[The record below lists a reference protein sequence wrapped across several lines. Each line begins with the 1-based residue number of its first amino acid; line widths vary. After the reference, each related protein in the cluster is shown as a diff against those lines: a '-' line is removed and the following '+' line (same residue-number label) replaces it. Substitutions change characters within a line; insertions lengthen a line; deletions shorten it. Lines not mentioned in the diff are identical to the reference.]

1 MGGRARGL
9 SGGRLRLIAGLL
21 LSLLLHGALLW
32 QGLAP
37 DIARPGTGQAEAH
50 RLQVVWVET
59 PMPTSTPAPSPAP
72 AAAWPGPASV
82 PKPAPS
88 PKPAR
93 RPDTAAVAPP
103 SRQSAGATK
112 ATEQAAIAAEPQAPV
127 PADTEAV
134 PDTARSA
141 RAMGRLL
148 DSAAGREAVQSAA
161 RQGLVRPQ
169 IHAQREDPLASAM
182 REAAQGDCMKGE
194 FKGGGMG
201 LLSLPM
207 LAAAALKGECSR

>member
-1 MGGRARGL
+1 M
-9 SGGRLRLIAGLL
+9 SSGRLRLIAGLL

-37 DIARPGTGQAEAH
+37 EIGRPGTGQAEAH
-50 RLQVVWVET
+50 RLQVVWVEA
-59 PMPTSTPAPSPAP
+59 PTPAPSPAP
-72 AAAWPGPASV
+72 AVARPGPAPAPNPSPR
-82 PKPAPS
+82 PKPT
-88 PKPAR
+88 R

-103 SRQSAGATK
+103 SRQGAGAAK
-112 ATEQAAIAAEPQAPV
+112 PTEQAATAAAPQAPV
-127 PADTEAV
+127 PADTAAV

-169 IHAQREDPLASAM
+169 IHAQREDPLASGM

>member
-9 SGGRLRLIAGLL
+9 SSGRLRLIAGLL

-59 PMPTSTPAPSPAP
+59 PTSTPTPAPSPAP
-72 AAAWPGPASV
+72 AAARPGPA
-82 PKPAPS
+82 PAPRH
-88 PKPAR
+88 KPAR

-112 ATEQAAIAAEPQAPV
+112 ATEQAATAAAQAPV

-169 IHAQREDPLASAM
+169 IPAQREDPLASGM

>member
-1 MGGRARGL
+1 M
-9 SGGRLRLIAGLL
+9 SSGRLRLIAGLL

-50 RLQVVWVET
+50 RLQVVWVEA
-59 PMPTSTPAPSPAP
+59 PTPAPSPAP
-72 AAAWPGPASV
+72 AAARPGPA
-82 PKPAPS
+82 PAPAS
-88 PKPAR
+88 PPTR

-103 SRQSAGATK
+103 SRQGAGAAK
-112 ATEQAAIAAEPQAPV
+112 ATEQAATAAAQAPV
-127 PADTEAV
+127 LADTEAA
-134 PDTARSA
+134 PDAARSA

-169 IHAQREDPLASAM
+169 IPAQREDPLASGM
-182 REAAQGDCMKGE
+182 RQAAQGDCMKGE

>member
-1 MGGRARGL
+1 M
-9 SGGRLRLIAGLL
+9 SSGRLRLIAGLL

-59 PMPTSTPAPSPAP
+59 PMPMPTPAPSPAP
-72 AAAWPGPASV
+72 AAARPGPA
-82 PKPAPS
+82 PAPAS
-88 PKPAR
+88 PPTR

-103 SRQSAGATK
+103 SRQSAGAAK
-112 ATEQAAIAAEPQAPV
+112 ATKQAATAAARQAPV

-169 IHAQREDPLASAM
+169 IHAQREDPLASGM

>member
-1 MGGRARGL
+1 M
-9 SGGRLRLIAGLL
+9 SSGRLRLIAGLL

-32 QGLAP
+32 QGLSP

-59 PMPTSTPAPSPAP
+59 PTSTPAPSPAP
-72 AAAWPGPASV
+72 AAARPGPAPAPNPAPR
-82 PKPAPS
+82 PKPAQ
-88 PKPAR
+88 

-103 SRQSAGATK
+103 SRQSAGAAK
-112 ATEQAAIAAEPQAPV
+112 PTEQAATAAAPPAPV

-169 IHAQREDPLASAM
+169 IHAQREDPLASGM
-182 REAAQGDCMKGE
+182 REAAQGDCMRGE

>member
-1 MGGRARGL
+1 MATALSPICVTVKYSPGWACIFMTSSARG
-9 SGGRLRLIAGLL
+9 SPSSIICRSR
-21 LSLLLHGALLW
+21 
-32 QGLAP
+32 
-37 DIARPGTGQAEAH
+37 RRREA
-50 RLQVVWVET
+50 
-59 PMPTSTPAPSPAP
+59 
-72 AAAWPGPASV
+72 ASEI
-82 PKPAPS
+82 S
-88 PKPAR
+88 
-93 RPDTAAVAPP
+93 
-103 SRQSAGATK
+103 
-112 ATEQAAIAAEPQAPV
+112 ATEQAATAAAPQAPV

-169 IHAQREDPLASAM
+169 IPAQREDPLASGM
-182 REAAQGDCMKGE
+182 RQAAQGDCMKGE

>member
-1 MGGRARGL
+1 M

>member
-1 MGGRARGL
+1 M
-9 SGGRLRLIAGLL
+9 SSGRLRLIAGLL

-59 PMPTSTPAPSPAP
+59 PTSTPTPAPAPSPA
-72 AAAWPGPASV
+72 AAAARPGPA
-82 PKPAPS
+82 PAPA
-88 PKPAR
+88 PAR

-103 SRQSAGATK
+103 SRQGAGAAK
-112 ATEQAAIAAEPQAPV
+112 ATEQAATAAAQAPV
-127 PADTEAV
+127 LADTEA
-134 PDTARSA
+134 ARRRA
-141 RAMGRLL
+141 QRQAMGRLL

-169 IHAQREDPLASAM
+169 IHAQREDPLASGM

>member
-1 MGGRARGL
+1 L
-9 SGGRLRLIAGLL
+9 SSGRLRLIAGLL
-21 LSLLLHGALLW
+21 LSLLLHGVLLW

-59 PMPTSTPAPSPAP
+59 PTSTPTPAPSPAP
-72 AAAWPGPASV
+72 AAARPAPAPAS
-82 PKPAPS
+82 AS
-88 PKPAR
+88 ASKPAR

-103 SRQSAGATK
+103 SRQGAGAAK
-112 ATEQAAIAAEPQAPV
+112 ATEQAATTAAPQAPV
-127 PADTEAV
+127 PADTEAA

-169 IHAQREDPLASAM
+169 IHAQREDPLASGM

>member
-1 MGGRARGL
+1 M
-9 SGGRLRLIAGLL
+9 SSGRLRLIAGLL
-21 LSLLLHGALLW
+21 LSLLLHGVLLW
-32 QGLAP
+32 RGLAP

-59 PMPTSTPAPSPAP
+59 PTSTPTPAPAPSPAP
-72 AAAWPGPASV
+72 AAARPGPA
-82 PKPAPS
+82 PAPRH
-88 PKPAR
+88 KPAR
-93 RPDTAAVAPP
+93 RPHTAAVAPP

-112 ATEQAAIAAEPQAPV
+112 ATEQAATAAAQAPV
-127 PADTEAV
+127 LADTEAV

-169 IHAQREDPLASAM
+169 IHAQREDPLASGM
-182 REAAQGDCMKGE
+182 REAAQGDCMRGE

>member
-1 MGGRARGL
+1 M
-9 SGGRLRLIAGLL
+9 SSGRLRLIAGLL

-32 QGLAP
+32 QGLSP
-37 DIARPGTGQAEAH
+37 DNVRPGTGQAEAH

-59 PMPTSTPAPSPAP
+59 PMPMPTPTPAPSPAP
-72 AAAWPGPASV
+72 AAARPGPA
-82 PKPAPS
+82 PAPT
-88 PKPAR
+88 R

-103 SRQSAGATK
+103 SRQGAGAAK
-112 ATEQAAIAAEPQAPV
+112 ATEQAATTAAPQAPV

-169 IHAQREDPLASAM
+169 IPAQREDPLASGM

>member
-1 MGGRARGL
+1 M
-9 SGGRLRLIAGLL
+9 SSGRLRLIAGLL

-37 DIARPGTGQAEAH
+37 EIGRPGTGQAEAH
-50 RLQVVWVET
+50 RLQVVWVEA
-59 PMPTSTPAPSPAP
+59 PTPAPSPAP
-72 AAAWPGPASV
+72 AVARPGPA
-82 PKPAPS
+82 PAPNPS
-88 PKPAR
+88 PRPKPAR

-103 SRQSAGATK
+103 SRQGAGAAK
-112 ATEQAAIAAEPQAPV
+112 ATEQAATAAAPQAPV
-127 PADTEAV
+127 PADTAAV

-169 IHAQREDPLASAM
+169 IHAQREDPLASGM

>member
-1 MGGRARGL
+1 M
-9 SGGRLRLIAGLL
+9 SSGRLRLIAGLL

-37 DIARPGTGQAEAH
+37 DIARPGTGQAEEH

-59 PMPTSTPAPSPAP
+59 PMPMPTPTPAPSPAP
-72 AAAWPGPASV
+72 AAARPGPA
-82 PKPAPS
+82 PAS
-88 PKPAR
+88 PPTR

-103 SRQSAGATK
+103 SRQSAGAAK
-112 ATEQAAIAAEPQAPV
+112 AMEEAATAAAPQAPV
-127 PADTEAV
+127 PADTEAA

-169 IHAQREDPLASAM
+169 IHAQREDPLASGM

-194 FKGGGMG
+194 FKGGGMS

>member
-1 MGGRARGL
+1 M
-9 SGGRLRLIAGLL
+9 SSGRLRLIAGLL

-59 PMPTSTPAPSPAP
+59 PTSTPTPAPSPAP
-72 AAAWPGPASV
+72 AAARPGPA
-82 PKPAPS
+82 PAPT

-103 SRQSAGATK
+103 SRQSAGAAK
-112 ATEQAAIAAEPQAPV
+112 ATEQAATAAAPQAPV

-169 IHAQREDPLASAM
+169 IPAQREDPLASGM

>member
-9 SGGRLRLIAGLL
+9 SSGRLRLIAGLL

-59 PMPTSTPAPSPAP
+59 PTSTPTPAPSPAP
-72 AAAWPGPASV
+72 APVAARPGPA
-82 PKPAPS
+82 PASAPT
-88 PKPAR
+88 R

-103 SRQSAGATK
+103 SRQGAGAAK
-112 ATEQAAIAAEPQAPV
+112 ATEQAATAAAQAPV
-127 PADTEAV
+127 LADTEAV

-169 IHAQREDPLASAM
+169 IPAQREDPLASGM
-182 REAAQGDCMKGE
+182 RQAAQGDCMKGE

>member
-1 MGGRARGL
+1 M
-9 SGGRLRLIAGLL
+9 SSGRLRLIAGLL

-37 DIARPGTGQAEAH
+37 DIARPGAGQAEAH

-59 PMPTSTPAPSPAP
+59 PTSTPTPAPSPAP
-72 AAAWPGPASV
+72 AAARPGPA
-82 PKPAPS
+82 PAPAS
-88 PKPAR
+88 PPTR

-103 SRQSAGATK
+103 SRQGAGAAK
-112 ATEQAAIAAEPQAPV
+112 ATEQAATTAAPQAPV

-169 IHAQREDPLASAM
+169 IHAQREDPLASGM

>member
-1 MGGRARGL
+1 M
-9 SGGRLRLIAGLL
+9 SSGRLRLIAGLL

-59 PMPTSTPAPSPAP
+59 PMPTPAPSPAP
-72 AAAWPGPASV
+72 TAARPGPA
-82 PKPAPS
+82 PAPAS
-88 PKPAR
+88 PPTR

-103 SRQSAGATK
+103 SRQGAGAAK
-112 ATEQAAIAAEPQAPV
+112 ATEQAATAAAPQAPV

-169 IHAQREDPLASAM
+169 IHAQREDPLASGM
-182 REAAQGDCMKGE
+182 RQAAQGDCMKGE

-201 LLSLPM
+201 LLNLPV

>member
-1 MGGRARGL
+1 M
-9 SGGRLRLIAGLL
+9 SSGRLRLIAGLL

-32 QGLAP
+32 QGLSP

-59 PMPTSTPAPSPAP
+59 PTSTPTPAPSPAP
-72 AAAWPGPASV
+72 AVARPGPA
-82 PKPAPS
+82 PAPNPAPR

-103 SRQSAGATK
+103 SRQSAGAAK
-112 ATEQAAIAAEPQAPV
+112 PTEQAATAAAPQAPV

-169 IHAQREDPLASAM
+169 IPAQREDPLASGM

>member
-1 MGGRARGL
+1 M
-9 SGGRLRLIAGLL
+9 SSGRLRLIAGLL

-37 DIARPGTGQAEAH
+37 EIGRPGTGQAEAH
-50 RLQVVWVET
+50 RLQVVWVEA
-59 PMPTSTPAPSPAP
+59 PTPAPSPAP
-72 AAAWPGPASV
+72 AVARPGPAPAPNPSPR
-82 PKPAPS
+82 PKPT
-88 PKPAR
+88 R

-103 SRQSAGATK
+103 SRQGAGAAK
-112 ATEQAAIAAEPQAPV
+112 ATEQAATAAAPQAPV
-127 PADTEAV
+127 PADTAAV

-169 IHAQREDPLASAM
+169 IHAQREDPLASGM

>member
-1 MGGRARGL
+1 M
-9 SGGRLRLIAGLL
+9 SSGRLRLIAGLL

-32 QGLAP
+32 QGLSP

-59 PMPTSTPAPSPAP
+59 PTSTPTPAPSPAP
-72 AAAWPGPASV
+72 AAARPGPA
-82 PKPAPS
+82 PAPR

-103 SRQSAGATK
+103 SRQSTGATK
-112 ATEQAAIAAEPQAPV
+112 ATEQAATAAEPPAPV

-169 IHAQREDPLASAM
+169 IHAQREDPLASGM

-207 LAAAALKGECSR
+207 LAAAVLKGECSR

>member
-1 MGGRARGL
+1 M
-9 SGGRLRLIAGLL
+9 SSGRLRLIAGLL
-21 LSLLLHGALLW
+21 LSLLLHGVLLW

-37 DIARPGTGQAEAH
+37 DIARPATGQAEAH

-59 PMPTSTPAPSPAP
+59 PMPTPTPAPSPAP
-72 AAAWPGPASV
+72 AAARPGPA
-82 PKPAPS
+82 PAPA
-88 PKPAR
+88 PAPRHKPAR

-103 SRQSAGATK
+103 SRQGAGAAK
-112 ATEQAAIAAEPQAPV
+112 ATEQAATAAAPQASV

-169 IHAQREDPLASAM
+169 IHAQREDPLASGM

>member
-1 MGGRARGL
+1 M
-9 SGGRLRLIAGLL
+9 SSGRLRLIAGLL
-21 LSLLLHGALLW
+21 LSLLLHGMLLW

-37 DIARPGTGQAEAH
+37 DIARPGTGQAEAR

-59 PMPTSTPAPSPAP
+59 PTSMPTPAPSPAP
-72 AAAWPGPASV
+72 AAARPGPAPAPAPR
-82 PKPAPS
+82 PKPAL
-88 PKPAR
+88 
-93 RPDTAAVAPP
+93 RPDTAAVVPP
-103 SRQSAGATK
+103 SRQSAGAAK
-112 ATEQAAIAAEPQAPV
+112 ATEQADAPQAPV

-169 IHAQREDPLASAM
+169 IPAQREDPLASGM

>member
-1 MGGRARGL
+1 M
-9 SGGRLRLIAGLL
+9 SSGRLRLIAGLL

-37 DIARPGTGQAEAH
+37 EIGRPGTGQAEAH
-50 RLQVVWVET
+50 RLQVVWVEA
-59 PMPTSTPAPSPAP
+59 PTSTPTPAPSPAP
-72 AAAWPGPASV
+72 AAARPGPA
-82 PKPAPS
+82 PAPT
-88 PKPAR
+88 R

-112 ATEQAAIAAEPQAPV
+112 ATEQAATAAAQAPV
-127 PADTEAV
+127 LADTEAV

-161 RQGLVRPQ
+161 RQDLVRPQ
-169 IHAQREDPLASAM
+169 IHAQREDPLASGM

>member
-1 MGGRARGL
+1 M
-9 SGGRLRLIAGLL
+9 SSGRLRLIAGLL

-37 DIARPGTGQAEAH
+37 DNARPGTGQAEAH

-59 PMPTSTPAPSPAP
+59 PMPTPTPAPSPAP
-72 AAAWPGPASV
+72 AAARPGPA
-82 PKPAPS
+82 PAPS
-88 PKPAR
+88 PAPRPKPAR

-103 SRQSAGATK
+103 SRQSAGAAK
-112 ATEQAAIAAEPQAPV
+112 ATEQAATAAAPQAPV

-161 RQGLVRPQ
+161 RQGLARPQ
-169 IHAQREDPLASAM
+169 IPAQGEDPLANGM

>member
-1 MGGRARGL
+1 M
-9 SGGRLRLIAGLL
+9 SSGRLRLIAGLL

-50 RLQVVWVET
+50 RLQVVWVEA
-59 PMPTSTPAPSPAP
+59 PTPAPSPAP
-72 AAAWPGPASV
+72 AAARPGPA
-82 PKPAPS
+82 PAPAS
-88 PKPAR
+88 PPTR

-103 SRQSAGATK
+103 SRQGAGAAK
-112 ATEQAAIAAEPQAPV
+112 ATEQAATAAAQAPV
-127 PADTEAV
+127 LADTEAA
-134 PDTARSA
+134 PDAARSA

-169 IHAQREDPLASAM
+169 IPAQREDPLASGM

>member
-1 MGGRARGL
+1 M
-9 SGGRLRLIAGLL
+9 SSGRLRLIAGLL

-32 QGLAP
+32 QGLAS
-37 DIARPGTGQAEAH
+37 DIARPATGQAEAH
-50 RLQVVWVET
+50 RLQVVWVEA
-59 PMPTSTPAPSPAP
+59 PTPAPSPAP
-72 AAAWPGPASV
+72 AVARPGPA
-82 PKPAPS
+82 PAPNPAPR

-93 RPDTAAVAPP
+93 RPDTAAVVPP
-103 SRQSAGATK
+103 SRQSAGAAK
-112 ATEQAAIAAEPQAPV
+112 ATEQADAPQAPV
-127 PADTEAV
+127 PAEAV

-169 IHAQREDPLASAM
+169 IPAQREDPLASAM

>member
-1 MGGRARGL
+1 M
-9 SGGRLRLIAGLL
+9 SSGRLRLIAGLL

-50 RLQVVWVET
+50 RLQVVWVEA
-59 PMPTSTPAPSPAP
+59 PTPAPSPAP
-72 AAAWPGPASV
+72 AAARPGPA
-82 PKPAPS
+82 PAS
-88 PKPAR
+88 APAR

-103 SRQSAGATK
+103 SRQGAGATK
-112 ATEQAAIAAEPQAPV
+112 ATEEAATAAAPQAPLA
-127 PADTEAV
+127 ADTEAV

-169 IHAQREDPLASAM
+169 IHAQREDPLASGI

>member
-1 MGGRARGL
+1 M
-9 SGGRLRLIAGLL
+9 SSGRLRLIAGLL

-37 DIARPGTGQAEAH
+37 DNARPGTGQAEAH
-50 RLQVVWVET
+50 RLQVVWVEM
-59 PMPTSTPAPSPAP
+59 PMPTPTPAPSPAP
-72 AAAWPGPASV
+72 AAARPGPA
-82 PKPAPS
+82 PAPAS
-88 PKPAR
+88 PPTR

-103 SRQSAGATK
+103 SRQGAGAAK
-112 ATEQAAIAAEPQAPV
+112 ATEQAATAAAPQAPV

-169 IHAQREDPLASAM
+169 IHAQREDPLASGM

>member
-1 MGGRARGL
+1 M
-9 SGGRLRLIAGLL
+9 SSGRLRLIAGLL

-50 RLQVVWVET
+50 RLQVVWVEA
-59 PMPTSTPAPSPAP
+59 PTPAPSPAP
-72 AAAWPGPASV
+72 AVARPGPA
-82 PKPAPS
+82 PAPN
-88 PKPAR
+88 PAPRPTR

-103 SRQSAGATK
+103 SRQGAGAAK
-112 ATEQAAIAAEPQAPV
+112 ATEQAATAAAQAPV
-127 PADTEAV
+127 LADTEAA
-134 PDTARSA
+134 PDAARSA

-169 IHAQREDPLASAM
+169 IPAQREDPLASGM
-182 REAAQGDCMKGE
+182 RQAAQGDCMKGE

>member
-1 MGGRARGL
+1 L
-9 SGGRLRLIAGLL
+9 SSGRLRLIAGLL

-59 PMPTSTPAPSPAP
+59 PTSTPTPAPAPSPA
-72 AAAWPGPASV
+72 AAAARPGPA
-82 PKPAPS
+82 PAP
-88 PKPAR
+88 
-93 RPDTAAVAPP
+93 APTP
-103 SRQSAGATK
+103 SMQSAGAAK
-112 ATEQAAIAAEPQAPV
+112 ATEQAATAAAQAPV
-127 PADTEAV
+127 LADTEAA
-134 PDTARSA
+134 PDAARSA

-169 IHAQREDPLASAM
+169 IPAQREDPLASGM

-207 LAAAALKGECSR
+207 LAAAALQGECSR

>member
-1 MGGRARGL
+1 M
-9 SGGRLRLIAGLL
+9 SSGRLQLIAGLL

-59 PMPTSTPAPSPAP
+59 PTSTPTPAPSPAP
-72 AAAWPGPASV
+72 AAARPGPAS
-82 PKPAPS
+82 APS
-88 PKPAR
+88 PAPRPKPVQ

-103 SRQSAGATK
+103 SRQGAGAAK
-112 ATEQAAIAAEPQAPV
+112 AMEEAATAAAPQAPV

-169 IHAQREDPLASAM
+169 IHAQREDPLASGM
-182 REAAQGDCMKGE
+182 RQAAQGDCMKGE

>member
-1 MGGRARGL
+1 M
-9 SGGRLRLIAGLL
+9 SSGRLRLIAGLL

-37 DIARPGTGQAEAH
+37 DIARPGSGQAEAH

-59 PMPTSTPAPSPAP
+59 PTSTPTPAPSPAP
-72 AAAWPGPASV
+72 AAARPGPA
-82 PKPAPS
+82 PAPA
-88 PKPAR
+88 PTR

-103 SRQSAGATK
+103 SMQSAGAAK
-112 ATEQAAIAAEPQAPV
+112 AMEEAATAAAPQAPV
-127 PADTEAV
+127 PADTEAA
-134 PDTARSA
+134 PDAARSA
-141 RAMGRLL
+141 RAIGRLL

-169 IHAQREDPLASAM
+169 IPAQREDPLASGM

>member
-9 SGGRLRLIAGLL
+9 SSGRLRLIAGLL
-21 LSLLLHGALLW
+21 LSLLLHGVLLW
-32 QGLAP
+32 RGLAP
-37 DIARPGTGQAEAH
+37 DNARPGTGQAEAH

-59 PMPTSTPAPSPAP
+59 PTSAPTPAPSPAP
-72 AAAWPGPASV
+72 AAARPGPA
-82 PKPAPS
+82 PAPA
-88 PKPAR
+88 PTR

-103 SRQSAGATK
+103 SRQSTGAAK
-112 ATEQAAIAAEPQAPV
+112 ATEQAATAAEPPAPV

-161 RQGLVRPQ
+161 RQDLVRPQ
-169 IHAQREDPLASAM
+169 IPAQREDPLASGM
-182 REAAQGDCMKGE
+182 REAVQGDCMKGE

>member
-1 MGGRARGL
+1 M
-9 SGGRLRLIAGLL
+9 SSGRLRLIAGLL

-59 PMPTSTPAPSPAP
+59 PTSTPTPAPSPAP
-72 AAAWPGPASV
+72 AAARPGPA
-82 PKPAPS
+82 PAPAS
-88 PKPAR
+88 PPTR

-103 SRQSAGATK
+103 SRQGAGAAK
-112 ATEQAAIAAEPQAPV
+112 ATEQAATAAAPQAPV

-169 IHAQREDPLASAM
+169 IPAQREDPLASGV

>member
-1 MGGRARGL
+1 L
-9 SGGRLRLIAGLL
+9 SSGRLRLIAGLL

-32 QGLAP
+32 QGLSP
-37 DIARPGTGQAEAH
+37 DNVRPGTGQAEAH

-59 PMPTSTPAPSPAP
+59 PMPMPTPTPAPSPAP
-72 AAAWPGPASV
+72 AAARPGPA
-82 PKPAPS
+82 PAPT
-88 PKPAR
+88 R

-103 SRQSAGATK
+103 SRQGAGAAK
-112 ATEQAAIAAEPQAPV
+112 ATEQAATTAAPQAPV

-169 IHAQREDPLASAM
+169 IPAQREDPLASGM

>member
-1 MGGRARGL
+1 M
-9 SGGRLRLIAGLL
+9 SSGRLRLIAGLL

-59 PMPTSTPAPSPAP
+59 PMPTPAPSPAP
-72 AAAWPGPASV
+72 TAARPGPA
-82 PKPAPS
+82 PAPAS
-88 PKPAR
+88 PSTR

-103 SRQSAGATK
+103 SRQGAGAAK
-112 ATEQAAIAAEPQAPV
+112 ATEQAATAAAPQAPV

-169 IHAQREDPLASAM
+169 IHAQREDPLASGM